1 MSSSDAIF
9 ITHLHQKFDEKREI
23 MITREIWDEHMQGL
37 LIISS
42 AVFTHPD
49 LFDLFSLLHNLSRSI
64 SHHYLQYQI
73 TGEINLHNYIK
84 ERPWVEI

>member
-1 MSSSDAIF
+1 
-9 ITHLHQKFDEKREI
+9 
-23 MITREIWDEHMQGL
+23 MIAREIWDEHIQGL

-64 SHHYLQYQI
+64 SHHYLQYQSVKI
-73 TGEINLHNYIK
+73 TSEINSHNYIRG
-84 ERPWVEI
+84 RPWGEI